1 MKSSP
6 HEPSTKE
13 SPPAVVP
20 RPQTSRGHEWHTEPI
35 ESVVA
40 LLETDVSSG
49 LTAFQAEERL
59 RDYGPNELT
68 PKAARPR
75 WKTFLLQFHQ
85 PLVYILL
92 VAGLASGLL
101 DEWVDAGVIWAVV
114 LANAIVGFLQ
124 ESQAA
129 KAIDALARAMKTE
142 ATVVR
147 DGAKRRIQAAC
158 LVPGDV
164 VMLASGDQV
173 PADLRLISVRDLRV
187 AEAALTGE
195 SLPVEKD
202 ADSVPLDTPL
212 ADRRS
217 LAFASSLVTFGTAMG
232 VVVETGD
239 RTEVGRISEL
249 IQSVTE
255 VATPLT
261 REIERFSKWLLYVIL
276 AVAGLAVIAGFAR
289 GGAIADMF
297 HAAVALAVAAI
308 PEGLPAAVTI
318 VLALGVERM
327 ARRHV
332 IIRSLP
338 AVETLGST
346 SVICSDKTGTL
357 TENEMTVQRIQA
369 GGRWFRVAGVGYTPQ
384 GDIASEDGLGTN
396 DALRECLVAGVLC
409 NDSVLIREGGEG
421 GEKPGRWK
429 IQGDPTEGALVV
441 VARKSG
447 LAPDDLAARF
457 PRLDAVPFESEF
469 QYMAT
474 LHERRPAGERVV
486 YVKGSVEKVL
496 ERCHEVD
503 RDAILRSAAEL
514 GAAGLRVLALA
525 RKDMPPSATSLGHAD
540 VANGLIFL
548 GLQGMIDPP
557 RPEAVAAVDSCRRA
571 GIGVKMITGDHA
583 ATAAA
588 VAGQIGVGGAHV
600 SGGALAVI
608 TGRELAT
615 LSDAGLED
623 AAERVAVFAR
633 VSPEQKL
640 RLVQAL
646 QRRGRVVA
654 MTGDGVN
661 DAPALKQADIGVAM
675 GITGTDVAKNA
686 AAMVLT
692 DDNFASIAAAVEEGR
707 AVFDNLSKFLAWS
720 LPTNLGEGLTIL
732 VAMLAGVTLP
742 ILPVQILW
750 VNLTTGVMLGM
761 VLTFEP
767 KEPDLMD
774 QPPRD
779 PSRSFLTA
787 RLLVRVALVGLIMLV
802 GAFGLFERE
811 LAVGQSPAYART
823 VVVCAFVMI
832 EVFCL
837 FSSRSHRRAIWQ
849 MSPFSN
855 LWLIAGVTAML
866 ALQLLFT
873 YAPPMNAV
881 FHSVPIS
888 LRSWAAVLA
897 VALSAMAAVEV
908 EKGIGRR
915 R

>member
-1 MKSSP
+1 
-6 HEPSTKE
+6 
-13 SPPAVVP
+13 V
-20 RPQTSRGHEWHTEPI
+20 Q
-35 ESVVA
+35 
-40 LLETDVSSG
+40 
-49 LTAFQAEERL
+49 EEE
-59 RDYGPNELT
+59 GE
-68 PKAARPR
+68 
-75 WKTFLLQFHQ
+75 
-85 PLVYILL
+85 
-92 VAGLASGLL
+92 AGK
-101 DEWVDAGVIWAVV
+101 
-114 LANAIVGFLQ
+114 Q
-124 ESQAA
+124 
-129 KAIDALARAMKTE
+129 
-142 ATVVR
+142 
-147 DGAKRRIQAAC
+147 
-158 LVPGDV
+158 
-164 VMLASGDQV
+164 
-173 PADLRLISVRDLRV
+173 
-187 AEAALTGE
+187 
-195 SLPVEKD
+195 
-202 ADSVPLDTPL
+202 
-212 ADRRS
+212 
-217 LAFASSLVTFGTAMG
+217 
-232 VVVETGD
+232 
-239 RTEVGRISEL
+239 
-249 IQSVTE
+249 
-255 VATPLT
+255 
-261 REIERFSKWLLYVIL
+261 
-276 AVAGLAVIAGFAR
+276 
-289 GGAIADMF
+289 
-297 HAAVALAVAAI
+297 
-308 PEGLPAAVTI
+308 
-318 VLALGVERM
+318 
-327 ARRHV
+327 
-332 IIRSLP
+332 
-338 AVETLGST
+338 
-346 SVICSDKTGTL
+346 
-357 TENEMTVQRIQA
+357 
-369 GGRWFRVAGVGYTPQ
+369 
-384 GDIASEDGLGTN
+384 
-396 DALRECLVAGVLC
+396 
-409 NDSVLIREGGEG
+409 
-421 GEKPGRWK
+421 GRWK

-441 VARKSG
+441 AARKSG
-447 LAPDDLAARF
+447 LAPEDLAAMF

-474 LHERRPAGERVV
+474 LHGRRPMDERVV
-486 YVKGSVEKVL
+486 YLKGSVEKVL
-496 ERCHEVD
+496 ERCRDLD
-503 RDAILRSAAEL
+503 RDAILRAAAEL

-525 RKDMPPSATSLGHAD
+525 RKDMPPSAASLGHAD
-540 VANGLIFL
+540 VAGGLTFL

-588 VAGQIGVGGAHV
+588 IAGQIGLEGARI

-608 TGRELAT
+608 TGRELAA

-623 AAERVAVFAR
+623 AAERVGVFAR

-779 PSRSFLTA
+779 PGRSFLTA
-787 RLLVRVALVGLIMLV
+787 RLLVRIVLVGLIMLT

-811 LAVGQSPAYART
+811 LAAGESPAYART

-855 LWLIAGVTAML
+855 RWLIAGVTAML
-866 ALQLLFT
+866 ALQLLFA
-873 YAPPMNAV
+873 YAQAMNAV
-881 FHSVPIS
+881 FHSVPIR
-888 LRSWAAVLA
+888 LRSWAAVIA
-897 VALSAMAAVEV
+897 VALAAMAAVEV

>member
-1 MKSSP
+1 
-6 HEPSTKE
+6 
-13 SPPAVVP
+13 
-20 RPQTSRGHEWHTEPI
+20 
-35 ESVVA
+35 
-40 LLETDVSSG
+40 
-49 LTAFQAEERL
+49 
-59 RDYGPNELT
+59 
-68 PKAARPR
+68 
-75 WKTFLLQFHQ
+75 
-85 PLVYILL
+85 
-92 VAGLASGLL
+92 
-101 DEWVDAGVIWAVV
+101 
-114 LANAIVGFLQ
+114 
-124 ESQAA
+124 
-129 KAIDALARAMKTE
+129 
-142 ATVVR
+142 
-147 DGAKRRIQAAC
+147 
-158 LVPGDV
+158 
-164 VMLASGDQV
+164 
-173 PADLRLISVRDLRV
+173 
-187 AEAALTGE
+187 
-195 SLPVEKD
+195 
-202 ADSVPLDTPL
+202 
-212 ADRRS
+212 
-217 LAFASSLVTFGTAMG
+217 
-232 VVVETGD
+232 
-239 RTEVGRISEL
+239 
-249 IQSVTE
+249 
-255 VATPLT
+255 
-261 REIERFSKWLLYVIL
+261 
-276 AVAGLAVIAGFAR
+276 
-289 GGAIADMF
+289 
-297 HAAVALAVAAI
+297 
-308 PEGLPAAVTI
+308 

-369 GGRWFRVAGVGYTPQ
+369 GGRWFRVAGVGYAPQ
-384 GDIASEDGLGTN
+384 GDIVAEDGRDPG
-396 DALRECLVAGVLC
+396 DALGECLVAGVLC
-409 NDSVLIREGGEG
+409 NDSVLVREE
-421 GEKPGRWK
+421 GEKAGRWK
-429 IQGDPTEGALVV
+429 IQGDPTEGALIVA
-441 VARKSG
+441 ARKSG
-447 LAPDDLAARF
+447 LTPEDLAVKF

-474 LHERRPAGERVV
+474 LHERRSTNERVV
-486 YVKGSVEKVL
+486 YLKGSVERVL
-496 ERCHEVD
+496 ERCHGAD
-503 RDAILRSAAEL
+503 RDAILRGAGEL

-525 RKDMPPSATSLGHAD
+525 RKDMPPSAHSLGHAD
-540 VANGLIFL
+540 VADGLTFL

-557 RPEAVAAVDSCRRA
+557 RPEAIAAVDSCRRA

-588 VAGQIGVGGAHV
+588 VAGQFGLEGAQTAA
-600 SGGALAVI
+600 GALAVI

-615 LSDAGLED
+615 LSDPGLED

-646 QRRGRVVA
+646 QRRGLVVA

-675 GITGTDVAKNA
+675 GVTGTDVAKNA

-732 VAMLAGVTLP
+732 VAMLAGATLP

-774 QPPRD
+774 QPPRSR
-779 PSRSFLTA
+779 SRSFLTA
-787 RLLVRVALVGLIMLV
+787 RLLVRVVLVGLIMLT

-811 LAVGQSPAYART
+811 LAAGESPAYART

-849 MSPFSN
+849 ISPFSN
-855 LWLIAGVTAML
+855 RWLIVGVTAML

-873 YAPPMNAV
+873 YAPTMNAV
-881 FHSVPIS
+881 FHSVPIG
-888 LRSWAAVLA
+888 LRSWAAVIA
-897 VALSAMAAVEV
+897 VALAAMGAVEL
-908 EKGIGRR
+908 EKGIGGRH
-915 R
+915 